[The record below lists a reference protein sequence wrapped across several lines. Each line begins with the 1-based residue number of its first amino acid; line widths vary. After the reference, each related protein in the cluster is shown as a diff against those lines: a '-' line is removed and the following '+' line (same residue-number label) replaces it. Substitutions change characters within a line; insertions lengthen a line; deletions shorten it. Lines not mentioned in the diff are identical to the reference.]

1 MRLKRLYMSK
11 VSVIV
16 PVHDTER
23 YLAACVAS
31 LQSQTLEDIEIIL
44 VENASTD
51 NSLALCRQLAETDER
66 IKVLHLETGDLSY
79 ARNQGIDAATSEFVA
94 FVDSDDTV
102 SADMYQTLLNIAD
115 EHELDI
121 VYSNVVKIYDDRPP
135 KYTYSEDGTVT
146 IMTPKEMLVR
156 NFMHQI
162 NTNAC
167 SMLVRRSLFSG
178 LRFPE
183 FMYFEDRAFTF
194 RLIAEASRVGYI
206 NKAFYHYYQRS
217 GSIIHLR
224 NWKMYYDYAESD
236 RIRLEFIRDSDMFTT
251 EEKVRLSEK
260 SADSLLRKLR
270 HLHSLAKTHQQK
282 EKLRDMAG
290 NISLIPQGCHLPVKA
305 RIIRRIMKTFYL

>member
-1 MRLKRLYMSK
+1 MNK

-16 PVHDTER
+16 PVHNTER

-31 LQSQTLEDIEIIL
+31 LQSQTLKDIEIIL
-44 VENASTD
+44 VENASAD
-51 NSLALCRQLAETDER
+51 NSLTLCRQLAESDKR
-66 IKVLHLETGDLSY
+66 IKVIHLDTGDLSY
-79 ARNQGIDAATSEFVA
+79 ARNHGLDEATSEFVA

-102 SADMYQTLLNIAD
+102 SADMYQTLLNIAE

-135 KYTYSEDGTVT
+135 KYTYSEDGTIT
-146 IMTPKEMLVR
+146 IMTPKEMLIR
-156 NFMHQI
+156 NFTHQI

-167 SMLVRRSLFSG
+167 SMLVRRSLFSE

-206 NKAFYHYYQRS
+206 NKAFYHYYQRT

-236 RIRLEFIRDSDMFTT
+236 RIRLEFIRDSNMFTT
-251 EEKVRLSEK
+251 EEKVKLSEK

-270 HLHSLAKTHQQK
+270 HLRSLAKTQQQR

-290 NISLIPQGCHLPVKA
+290 NISLIPQGCRLPMKA
-305 RIIRRIMKTFYL
+305 RIIRRIMKTFYI